1 MLWTRFAQPVR
12 FYARQGL
19 PRPLKPRNRI
29 MNLTPKRFNSNPKNT
44 GQMTPDPTDQNESD
58 EGKGQSR
65 NGDPDPTLKSAIL
78 KMLETAATTA
88 ASIAILG

>member
-1 MLWTRFAQPVR
+1 MVL
-12 FYARQGL
+12 
-19 PRPLKPRNRI
+19 
-29 MNLTPKRFNSNPKNT
+29 LTPKRFNSNPQHA

-58 EGKGQSR
+58 EGKGH
-65 NGDPDPTLKSAIL
+65 NCHGEPDPNIKSTIL